1 MHQVEG
7 PRPAWKSPEQEAVL
21 LSGKFKWSSVQ
32 VVVSQVPNCSDTS
45 LAATTP
51 EGYSR
56 VSMAVMQSP
65 GL

>member
-1 MHQVEG
+1 MEKPRARGSAAVRQIQVELV
-7 PRPAWKSPEQEAVL
+7 P
-21 LSGKFKWSSVQ
+21 

-65 GL
+65 GLQDQAIIFCF